1 MAQTTTYYS
10 MADAKVEF
18 GVNGTA
24 WTDASGM
31 ASEVSVEGGERNTA
45 SKHTFSGDT
54 PIITKGKR
62 TALTITI
69 NSVYT
74 EGVTDIRKIAQTAYE
89 AGSAFYVRWS
99 PRGGSSGNLQF
110 TAGPGIV
117 KQALY
122 PVGEPGDG
130 ETIMVSV
137 VVEVASIAEA
147 AVTP

>member
-1 MAQTTTYYS
+1 MAQTSEYYS

-18 GVNGTA
+18 SVNGST

-31 ASEVSVEGGERNTA
+31 GSEVSVDGGERNTSSA
-45 SKHTFSGDT
+45 FTFSGDT

-62 TALTITI
+62 TAITVTV

-74 EGVTDIRKIAQTAYE
+74 ETATDIRKIAQTAYE

-99 PRGGSSGNLQF
+99 PQGGNTGDLQF
-110 TAGPGIV
+110 TTSIGIV

-122 PVGEPGDG
+122 PTGNAESGEA
-130 ETIMVSV
+130 IMSSV
-137 VVEVASIAEA
+137 VVEVASISEA
-147 AVTP
+147 AVA